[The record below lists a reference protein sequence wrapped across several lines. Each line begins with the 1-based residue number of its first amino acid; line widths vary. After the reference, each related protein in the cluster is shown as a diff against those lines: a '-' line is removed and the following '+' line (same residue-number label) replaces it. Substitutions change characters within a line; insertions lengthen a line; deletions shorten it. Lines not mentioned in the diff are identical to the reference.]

1 MKVVAVIPARYKS
14 SRFPGKPLA
23 DICGKPMVQWVY
35 GEAKKAG
42 CFDRVIVATESD
54 IIVNECRQRGMDVI
68 MTSDRHPTGTDRVAE
83 VAQKVDADVYVIIM
97 GDEPLIKAEDERRL
111 VDSLNEKEADA
122 VMLTEKFKY
131 PVDVA
136 NMTTIKLA
144 INDDGYLIFM
154 SRAVIP
160 YPKESLGYP
169 IYKNVG
175 CYALRKE
182 ALEFFL
188 HTKPGNIERAEGIEL
203 LRLLE
208 NHKKVLTV
216 EIDSESMAVDTQ
228 KDLDRIRAV
237 MEKCPWGG
245 DEGGLIPNLS
255 TIG

>member
-1 MKVVAVIPARYKS
+1 MKIVAVIPARYKS

-23 DICGKPMVQWVY
+23 DIGGKPMVEWVY
-35 GEAKKAG
+35 REAEKAG
-42 CFDRVIVATESD
+42 CFDKVIVATENS
-54 IIVNECRQRGMDVI
+54 IIVDKCRELGMEVM
-68 MTSDRHPTGTDRVAE
+68 MTSDAHPTGTDRVAE

-111 VDSLNEKEADA
+111 VASLGEKEADA
-122 VMLTEKFKY
+122 VMLTEKFKE

-144 INDDGYLIFM
+144 INDEGYLIFM

-160 YPKESLGYP
+160 YPKECLGYP

-175 CYALRKE
+175 AYALRKE

-188 HTKPGNIERAEGIEL
+188 NTKPGNIERAEGIEL

-216 EIDSESMAVDTQ
+216 EIDSESMAVDTF
-228 KDLDRIRAV
+228 KDLERIRKV
-237 MEKCPWGG
+237 LVKK
-245 DEGGLIPNLS
+245 S
-255 TIG
+255 